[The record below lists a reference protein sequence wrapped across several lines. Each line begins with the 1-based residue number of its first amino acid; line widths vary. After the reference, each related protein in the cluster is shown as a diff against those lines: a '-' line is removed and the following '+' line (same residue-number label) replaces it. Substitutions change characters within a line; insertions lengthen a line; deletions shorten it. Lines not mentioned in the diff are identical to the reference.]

1 MRLFLSL
8 QLFQITLCDL
18 NREKTGIFMLHLKL
32 PKVEDHVCLSAIS
45 PGPVLNLLPLLSG
58 ENPTD
63 EQKNCGFYLVL
74 FTPQQERASLNPI
87 RKGS

>member
-1 MRLFLSL
+1 MF
-8 QLFQITLCDL
+8 C
-18 NREKTGIFMLHLKL
+18 LKL
-32 PKVEDHVCLSAIS
+32 PKVEDHACLSVIS

-74 FTPQQERASLNPI
+74 FTPQLERASLNPI
-87 RKGS
+87 RKGSLSRHLIVLLWSRPDPLYLQ